1 MSRKRK
7 KISNQGFTLV
17 EVLVAITILAIV
29 VLPFL
34 NSFYMAARTNAKAKK
49 LMDATTAA
57 QNVLE
62 ELKAET
68 LEDFLNAHT
77 STKQQVVDGTTGN
90 PRQDV
95 QGNDIYRYILPET
108 TSPANYSLTVDQR
121 TFLARVTV
129 DPVNYTTENG
139 ATARKSDYN
148 SQLFAQLSELSP
160 ASNAFYIEQQSD
172 GMDLKAAQDLAVGV
186 DTASIE
192 GVLRTMSKTITV
204 DIDYAAATQQCGVY
218 MTLTYTDSG
227 GTQYTPI
234 SRAEIYNNNKAMSN
248 KLSNIFLCFLPM
260 YSESGSKIAPKEK
273 IIINNPSD
281 YPVNIFMIKQTCL
294 DDTANVTYKNDY
306 SVELEVNE
314 SSHAWSEPVTHITT
328 NLKYVENDQL
338 TSELTKV
345 VYNGPSGLPTSM
357 LKALDI
363 VDDLSRPQAS
373 VRIYRVTVEI
383 FSEDDTAYGEVLAKM
398 EGTKIE

>member
-17 EVLVAITILAIV
+17 EVLVAVTILAIV

-77 STKQQVVDGTTGN
+77 STKQQVLDNAGN
-90 PRQDV
+90 PKQDL
-95 QGNDIYRYILPET
+95 QGNDIYRYILPQT

-121 TFLARVTV
+121 TFLARVSV
-129 DPVNYTTENG
+129 DPVTYTTENG
-139 ATARKSDYN
+139 AAAKKSDYN

-172 GMDLKAAQDLAVGV
+172 GMDMKAAQDLAVGV

-192 GVLRTMSKTITV
+192 GVLYTMSKTITV
-204 DIDYAAATQQCGVY
+204 DIDYTAATQQCAVY
-218 MTLTYTDSG
+218 MTLTYTDLAG
-227 GTQYTPI
+227 KQYTPI
-234 SRAEIYNNNKAMSN
+234 NRTAIYNNNKALSN
-248 KLSNIFLCFLPM
+248 KLSNIFLCFMPM
-260 YSESGSKIAPKEK
+260 YSPGGSKIAPKEK

-294 DDTANVTYKNDY
+294 DDTADITAKSKYGM
-306 SVELEVNE
+306 ELEVNE

-345 VYNGPSGLPTSM
+345 VYTGPSGLPTSM
-357 LKALDI
+357 QKALDI
-363 VDDLSRPQAS
+363 VEDLSRPQAS